1 MQRPLHFFTLL
12 LTILT
17 SLPSSL
23 PLHIP
28 PPPLPLPNNP
38 HHLAPRTEY
47 TIGHQGFTLHFQTS
61 TALLPVQASAT
72 AMALWY
78 SSVRERVYL
87 SPHDPGYHTFNKRI
101 VYATNSL
108 AIIFTPLDPEFP
120 GNLAM
125 KTMAQAFVT
134 WLVERAALGFVELFE
149 ASIWGPFGVL
159 GVEMVVLR
167 GGGSGTGASG
177 N

>member
-1 MQRPLHFFTLL
+1 
-12 LTILT
+12 
-17 SLPSSL
+17 
-23 PLHIP
+23 
-28 PPPLPLPNNP
+28 
-38 HHLAPRTEY
+38 
-47 TIGHQGFTLHFQTS
+47 
-61 TALLPVQASAT
+61 
-72 AMALWY
+72 
-78 SSVRERVYL
+78 
-87 SPHDPGYHTFNKRI
+87 
-101 VYATNSL
+101 
-108 AIIFTPLDPEFP
+108 
-120 GNLAM
+120 M